1 MMAQPALTLSL
12 GKSTEEVTNEGYRAQ
27 CDGKDMVRNN
37 PYPPDC
43 NNHWLWRKGFI
54 DAFQDSN

>member
-1 MMAQPALTLSL
+1 MTQAQTTLSP
-12 GKSTEEVTNEGYRAQ
+12 GKTEEEVTNEGYRAQ
-27 CDGKDMVRNN
+27 CDGKDMVSNN
-37 PYPPDC
+37 PYPSNT